1 MDKRT
6 EIISQ
11 AVSLFAAYGYEGVSV
26 QQIVKAAEVTK
37 PTLYYYFDSKRG
49 LLKAVLQQYF
59 DVLYTSTQATGVYEG
74 DLTITLRK
82 IATAYIDFA
91 SEHTLF
97 YRMQLSLLFSPP
109 QSEAYATILPL
120 KERQYELLENMFRE
134 AAKQH
139 GNMQGRQ
146 KEYTVSFL
154 GTLNAYIEQLLNQQ
168 KASANDELVNRLV
181 HQFMHGILS

>member
-1 MDKRT
+1 MDKRS

-11 AVSLFAAYGYEGVSV
+11 AVSLFAAYGYEGVGV
-26 QQIVKAAEVTK
+26 QQIVKAAGVTK

-49 LLKAVLQQYF
+49 LLEATLQQYF
-59 DVLYTSTQATGVYEG
+59 DQLYSATEVATVFQG
-74 DLTITLRK
+74 DLTVTLRN

-91 SEHTLF
+91 SEHMLF

-109 QSEAYATILPL
+109 QSEAYATILPF
-120 KERQYELLENMFRE
+120 KERQYGLLENMFTE
-134 AAKQH
+134 AARQH

-146 KEYTVSFL
+146 QEYTVSFL
-154 GTLNAYIEQLLNQQ
+154 GTLNAYIEQVFNQEI
-168 KASANDELVNRLV
+168 KANDELVNRMV